1 MKSLKQRLQDS
12 GENTLNLELETE
24 KAAESTA
31 VPQPSEEGQKAAVK
45 EEGPPQT
52 LVTTPDAN
60 AAPAASSTAPSATS
74 PVKSEEKDSK
84 LPHINEDVFM
94 AITAALREHRQGRES
109 RAQSKDREVTL

>member
-31 VPQPSEEGQKAAVK
+31 VPQPSEEGQK
-45 EEGPPQT
+45 EGPPQT

-60 AAPAASSTAPSATS
+60 AAPAASSAAPSATS